1 MTVATRICR
10 DDRARRASLRASKR
24 NGLDYLEVG
33 EVDRHRLSVFF
44 ISKLGALRDE
54 LTAANFVITGG
65 VRVQDL
71 VVTGVE
77 VCEQADP
84 EVDDCALVTV
94 DRIGDFSTY
103 TLCVVESEDGRP
115 TETPHHAFDP
125 VYSCLDVNFEVDCP
139 SPLDCAPPE
148 VCPEPW
154 SPPPAIDY
162 LAKDY
167 ASFRR
172 LLLDRLDLLV
182 PRWHEEHEPDLL
194 VTLVELLAYEGD
206 RLSYLQDAVGTEA
219 YLQTARRRISV
230 RRHARLVDYQLHEGC
245 NARTWVF
252 VETSEDTEWM
262 ACDDIYFITSYQGAP
277 AIGTVLSDRDLVN
290 VAPSA
295 YEVFEPI
302 ETDTLSNGAPPT
314 SSDLAR
320 GLLERNDRVAEFVR
334 NQLQPAVRDALDAW
348 GGGGD
353 PPPDLDRLLL
363 DELTRIA
370 HDQALHLVSAFDDYT
385 GSPEVLRLLR
395 RPLRGRDVVEL
406 SWLLVRAAFEHE
418 LAPPA
423 GLRFVAAHNRIVIH
437 TWGERDCCLPR
448 GTTSATLVDSGLLLV
463 PGDWLLFEEVRDPAT
478 GLPED
483 ADPTHRHVVRLTRV
497 TPATDPVLEV
507 DLLEVEWA
515 PEDAL
520 PFPLCLS
527 AQGSAPDCEWLDEIS
542 IARGNIVL
550 VDHGRRRL
558 DELDA
563 VEVEAILEPCDC
575 CRPEEELVPARYTPV
590 LASPD
595 LTFAEPVAPGAS
607 AAASVTREPRLA
619 LPQVRL
625 EQIGLAPPRLEDPDP
640 LQRYRNPLPF
650 TAFDPED
657 LISSGPLAARL
668 KVASEPDAQPAA
680 DPVAAYLLDLLD
692 ETTRG
697 LLAAYNPAE
706 EPVPELVDGLLRT
719 LNLALDDDQLDEG
732 DRFPPESLDEASQ
745 ALARDLPLPLD
756 LRRLLRRWLL
766 EQALDG
772 ALAPTL
778 HKVETWL
785 PRYDLLASTGDD
797 RHFVVETTDDRVA
810 ALRFGDDDL
819 GRRPEA
825 VSRFRARYRVGNGPM
840 GNVGAEAITFLVH
853 AGGVLDGLTLRP
865 RNPLP
870 AKGGTSPERLD
881 DARRLAP
888 ASIRR
893 ALVRAVVAEDYATL
907 AARDFA
913 AELQGADAELVWTG
927 SWYEAYVGLD
937 PLGRESLPPGL
948 RRDVKLRLERYR
960 RIGHGLRVAPARY
973 VPLDIAVSV
982 CVDPA
987 HQRGHVLRAL
997 QDSFAAG
1004 CRADGRPGFFDPD
1017 NMRFRSSVDVSEIVT
1032 VVQQVEGVVWSAVTK
1047 LERTGEGAAGEV
1059 EAGTLALTTLEIP
1072 RVDSRFGFPE
1082 YGSITFDLAG
1092 GR

>member
-10 DDRARRASLRASKR
+10 DDRARRARLRASEL
-24 NGLDYLEVG
+24 NGLDYLEVN
-33 EVDRHRLSVFF
+33 EADRHRLSVFF
-44 ISKLGALRDE
+44 ISKLGSLRDE
-54 LTAANFVITGG
+54 LTAANFVVTGG

-77 VCEQADP
+77 VCDQADP
-84 EVDDCALVTV
+84 EVDDCAVVTV

-115 TETPHHAFDP
+115 TSTPHHAFDP
-125 VYSCLDVNFEVDCP
+125 VYSSLVVDFQVDCP

-172 LLLDRLDLLV
+172 LLLDRLDLLI
-182 PRWHEEHEPDLL
+182 PGWHEEHEPDLL

-206 RLSYLQDAVGTEA
+206 RLSYLQDAVATEA

-230 RRHARLVDYQLHEGC
+230 RRHARLVDYLLHEGC
-245 NARTWVF
+245 NARAWVY
-252 VETSEDTEWM
+252 VETSEDTEWI
-262 ACDDIYFITSYQGAP
+262 AREDISFITSYQGAP
-277 AIGTVLSDRDLVN
+277 AVGTVLSEQDLVH
-290 VAPSA
+290 VAASA

-302 ETDTLSNGAPPT
+302 PTELPPPR
-314 SSDLAR
+314 SSAASSELAR
-320 GLLERNDRVAEFVR
+320 SVLERNDRVAEFVR
-334 NQLQPAVRDALDAW
+334 SQLQPTVRDQLDAW
-348 GGGGD
+348 GGEGA
-353 PPPDLDRLLL
+353 PPADLDRMLL
-363 DELTRIA
+363 DELTRLA
-370 HDQALHLVSAFDDYT
+370 HDQALHLVPAFDGYT
-385 GSPEVLRLLR
+385 ASPEALRLLR
-395 RPLRGRDVVEL
+395 HPLRGRDVVEL
-406 SWLLVRAAFEHE
+406 SWLLLHAAFEHE

-423 GLRFVAAHNRIVIH
+423 GIRFVVAHNRIVVH

-448 GTTSATLVDSGLLLV
+448 GTTAATLVDSGLLLV
-463 PGDWLLFEEVRDPAT
+463 PGDWLLLEEVRDPAT
-478 GLPED
+478 GLAED

-497 TPATDPVLEV
+497 TPTTDPVLEV

-515 PEDAL
+515 AEDAL

-527 AQGSAPDCEWLDEIS
+527 AQGPAPDCEWLDEIS
-542 IARGNIVL
+542 IARGNLVL
-550 VDHGRRRL
+550 VDHGRHRL

-563 VEVEAILEPCDC
+563 VEVDAILEPCDC
-575 CRPEEELVPARYTPV
+575 CRPEEELLPAPYTPV
-590 LASPD
+590 LAAPD

-607 AAASVTREPRLA
+607 ATAAVRRDPRLA
-619 LPQVRL
+619 VPQVRL
-625 EQIGLAPPRLEDPDP
+625 EQIGLAPPRLDDPDP
-640 LQRYRNPLPF
+640 LQRYRNPVPL

-657 LISSGPLAARL
+657 LVSPGPLAVRL
-668 KVASEPDAQPAA
+668 KDASAHDAQRA
-680 DPVAAYLLDLLD
+680 DPLAAYLIGLLD

-697 LLAAYNPAE
+697 LLAAYDPAD
-706 EPVPELVDGLLRT
+706 EPSPELADGLLRM
-719 LNLALDDDQLDEG
+719 LDLALDDDQLAED
-732 DRFPPESLDEASQ
+732 DRFPQDSLDEPSQ

-772 ALAPTL
+772 ALAPSRRE
-778 HKVETWL
+778 VNIWL

-797 RHFVVETTDDRVA
+797 RHFVVEMTDDRLA

-825 VSRFRARYRVGNGPM
+825 VSRFRARYRVGNGPA

-853 AGGVLDGLTLRP
+853 AGGLLEGLTLRP

-870 AKGGTSPERLD
+870 ASGGTSPQTLD

-893 ALVRAVVAEDYATL
+893 ELVRAVVADDYAAL

-913 AELQGADAELVWTG
+913 AHLQGADAELVWTG

-937 PLGRESLPPGL
+937 PLGSESVPPGL
-948 RRDVKLRLERYR
+948 LADVQRRLERYR

-982 CVDPA
+982 CVDPT
-987 HQRGHVLRAL
+987 HQRGHVLQAL
-997 QDSFAAG
+997 QDAFAAG

-1017 NMRFRSSVDVSEIVT
+1017 NMRFRSNVDVSEIVT
-1032 VVQQVEGVVWSAVTK
+1032 VVQQVEGVVWAAVTK
-1047 LERTGEGAAGEV
+1047 LERTGEGSAGEV
-1059 EAGTLALTTLEIP
+1059 DAGTLAVSPLEIP